1 MSLIAEVNLVISS
14 LKIVKSPITG
24 KKIIFTGLEEYNI
37 DNIEILNGSQ
47 GTLYGGNAIGGVI
60 SINSSLP
67 EEYGLKEINFLEAGL
82 SPYSK
87 TLKALLLF

>member
-1 MSLIAEVNLVISS
+1 MDLSDITSTQEEPTYIDNLN
-14 LKIVKSPITG
+14 LT
-24 KKIIFTGLEEYNI
+24 NI

-67 EEYGLKEINFLEAGL
+67 EEYGFKEINFLEVGSYGSIKNVNSFNYISIL
-82 SPYSK
+82 
-87 TLKALLLF
+87 